1 MSFDPASALAG
12 FGWRQELPA
21 ATAWRNAP
29 QGRIARISVQ
39 HRSGYRACC
48 ADEEFAVQAPA
59 AWTRT
64 GFPAEQRAVVG
75 DFVRLD
81 EDGLIVELLPR
92 SSLFKRAAAGEA
104 LRTQPIAAN
113 IDTVFVVTGLD
124 GDFNPRRLERY
135 LVLVQASGAQ
145 PVVLLTKLDSCEAA
159 QEMRGKLASIEAAG
173 VPVRALNAKDAASV
187 AQLSPW
193 LVAGQSVVLVGSSG
207 AGKSTL
213 TNTLTG
219 RQKMKTGAVRDRDSR
234 GRHTTTHRALISL
247 PQGACLIDTPGMREL
262 KLAGD
267 ESLGDAVFD
276 DIVELA
282 RNCRFRDC
290 RHGKEP
296 GCAVREA
303 LEQGKLDPG
312 RFANYLKLDAEL
324 SQVTQTLAARPAL
337 TARRKKPAPRQ
348 RSGWNAQDDDPETV
362 E

>member
-1 MSFDPASALAG
+1 MEFDPASALAG
-12 FGWRQELPA
+12 FGWRQDLPA
-21 ATAWRNAP
+21 AAAWQTSP
-29 QGRIARISVQ
+29 QGRIARISEQ
-39 HRSGYRACC
+39 HRSGYRVCC
-48 ADEEFAVQAPA
+48 GDDEFAVQAPA
-59 AWTRT
+59 AWTRA

-81 EDGLIVELLPR
+81 DANLIVGLLPR

-104 LRTQPIAAN
+104 LRTQLIAAN

-135 LVLVQASGAQ
+135 LVLVQASGAR
-145 PVVLLTKLDSCEAA
+145 PVVVLTKLDRCDSAGEA
-159 QEMRGKLASIEAAG
+159 RGRLADIEAAG
-173 VPVRALNAKDAASV
+173 VPVLALNAKDADSV

-193 LVAGQSVVLVGSSG
+193 LAAGQSVVLVGSSG
-207 AGKSTL
+207 AGKSTI

-219 RQKMKTGAVRDRDSR
+219 RRKMKTGAVRAHDSR

-267 ESLGDAVFD
+267 ESLGDVVFD
-276 DIVELA
+276 DIAELA

-303 LEQGKLDPG
+303 LEQGMLDPG
-312 RFANYLKLDAEL
+312 RLANYLKLGAEL
-324 SQVTQTLAARPAL
+324 SQATQTIVARPAV
-337 TARRKKPAPRQ
+337 APRKPKPSP
-348 RSGWNAQDDDPETV
+348 RRRDWGDEDSGE